1 MNKLFISLFVFFIF
15 LFNQIIKLNAK
26 DDTYI
31 NSNNIIFD
39 QKKNIVELAENTKI
53 NFNDINILID
63 RGIIDFTNDEF
74 EVFGN
79 FYLYENLNILSGE
92 DLRGDTNLNNFS
104 ANKVSYIYNSELK
117 IDSQKLS
124 KDQEKLIFYDNFL
137 TPCELDGFFDC
148 PTWSLRIDKTEYE
161 IEKDKFIHYDS
172 FLQIADNKIFY
183 LPYFTHYGTK
193 ADRQKG
199 FLTPSIEYSI
209 GGDLGFITP
218 YYLPLNESFDIIFS
232 PKVFLSENLEFL
244 QKYEFNSVIRKKS
257 VGGDTTI
264 KINNLKKSDSSD
276 LNSILRIETKQILD
290 FDKVFSARGL
300 FTNSISTSRSINN
313 EPITFEDIF
322 LRFENYNFISEDDYF
337 KTEISSV
344 ESFDTTN
351 SRNIP
356 ISPNISYLNKINLKN
371 KSIIN
376 EFDFTILKSNNSNN
390 QKPSES
396 LKLISNN
403 EFLNNSLFEDYIF
416 YNKINLTNLY
426 DEYNYSRNEE
436 LNNSSFKSFLNFSTE
451 IQGNKSSYFT
461 PRLKFVLP
469 MQIIDNKNS
478 INEDSNSVT
487 FNYINQFSD
496 NRFFG
501 NDLVDNIPRMI
512 YAIENDFN
520 FFKQDIELNI
530 NQSYSLNSGGYYN
543 DQINQDDELSDF
555 AVNAKISKNNLN
567 FKIDT
572 RLDRKDLSYKEMN
585 YFINLN
591 EPFNLNLSYHETK
604 SEAFK
609 TQSNDT
615 QALEFQIQKNINQNI
630 ILEYS
635 NSLDVKNNYDPYKSK
650 IVFSIF
656 DECSKLDLTYSNTR
670 FNDNFNTQPGET
682 ISFTFYMDYLGFF
695 GYEQSTN
702 LFTDD

>member
-1 MNKLFISLFVFFIF
+1 MNKLFISLFLFFIF
-15 LFNQIIKLNAK
+15 LFNQVIKLNAK
-26 DDTYI
+26 VDTYI

-63 RGIIDFTNDEF
+63 RGIIDYNNNEF

-79 FYLYENLNILSGE
+79 FYLYENLNILSGT
-92 DLRGDTNLNNFS
+92 DLQGDTNLNNFS

-117 IDSQKLS
+117 IDSQKLL

-137 TPCELDGFFDC
+137 TPCRLDGFFDC

-264 KINNLKKSDSSD
+264 NINNLKKSDSLD

-290 FDKVFSARGL
+290 INKVFSARGL

-322 LRFENYNFISEDDYF
+322 LRFENYNTISEDDYF

-356 ISPNISYLNKINLKN
+356 ISPNISYFNKINLKN

-376 EFDFTILKSNNSNN
+376 EFDFTILKSNDSNN

-403 EFLNNSLFEDYIF
+403 ELLNNSFFGDYIL
-416 YNKINLTNLY
+416 YNKINLANSY
-426 DEYNYSRNEE
+426 DEYNYSRNED
-436 LNNSSFKSFLNFSTE
+436 LNKSSFKSFINFSTE
-451 IQGNKSSYFT
+451 IQRSKSSYFT

-487 FNYINQFSD
+487 FNYINQFSE

-501 NDLVDNIPRMI
+501 NDLVDNTPRMI

-520 FFKQDIELNI
+520 LFKQNVEFNI
-530 NQSYSLNSGGYYN
+530 NQSYSLNSNGYYN
-543 DQINQDDELSDF
+543 DQINQNSELSDF

-572 RLDRKDLSYKEMN
+572 RLDQKDLSYKEMN

-591 EPFNLNLSYHETK
+591 EPINLNLSYHETK

-615 QALEFQIQKNINQNI
+615 QALEFQIQKNINENI

-702 LFTDD
+702 LFTNE